1 MLGETEPETE
11 TDSLDEATIERPDE
25 ERPDEERP
33 DEATVKSVGS
43 NVTGE
48 LLEMLSR
55 LETTSMQILGS
66 MQQLLAE
73 RAERT
78 AETASMQQILGSL
91 KQLLDERAERASMQQ
106 QIEAER
112 AETASIQAEKASM
125 QQQIEAGRAEM
136 ASIQAEKA
144 SIQAEK
150 ASIEQQIEAERAE
163 MASLQQR
170 LEKLEAQAHFNSS
183 NFRSVGAAQI
193 WEEQGHQVQVDPLCV
208 PTWDDPDKADP
219 ATDELLTK
227 LAKYIRP
234 SDKEPKVLEA
244 TIQHLCLD
252 PVGWALTRG
261 GPLTYHSCV
270 NMMPPDRGRQLPD
283 VTLTMSGDMLS
294 ASSVV
299 VVGELKPH
307 RSQQHEGYA
316 QLAHYM
322 VTIMN
327 CQPTRR
333 LLWGFVTTMHLIT
346 FFKFTRGADAAPL
359 AMYRSPE
366 VSLANGGLAHL
377 IRLWKSSPEQLG
389 FVSLPRSSFNFQNEE
404 LTLERRLAVKNASDV
419 YALPCYAGILKLVM
433 QPFYESIALEKLN
446 AKKVPGVPVLYRS
459 AANALWLKCPIG
471 TPLAAELCTAEI
483 LAQYEDT
490 LRQAHACSV
499 YHADVRPANLL
510 VHAGEALLIDWGQAQ
525 GLGWA
530 EPDIPQSQLFTPKAF
545 LKWETVVQWRG
556 RDDFE
561 MLCYAVFALY
571 RRLPWRRTSGTDE
584 LEERRRAWLAK
595 LEGKLERSR
604 DPVKQQAHKANKA
617 VAKVEAKTREP
628 KEGQVREEKIE
639 VPNFVYE
646 FLWKHLE
653 HVLEREG
660 IARSAEIRW

>member
-1 MLGETEPETE
+1 MLGETETETE
-11 TDSLDEATIERPDE
+11 TDSLDEATIERPDK
-25 ERPDEERP
+25 ERPDKERP
-33 DEATVKSVGS
+33 DEATVKSIGPIVGS
-43 NVTGE
+43 NGTGE
-48 LLEMLSR
+48 LLERLSR
-55 LETTSMQILGS
+55 LE
-66 MQQLLAE
+66 QQLGN
-73 RAERT
+73 
-78 AETASMQQILGSL
+78 MQEQLGNMQE
-91 KQLLDERAERASMQQ
+91 QL
-106 QIEAER
+106 EAEK
-112 AETASIQAEKASM
+112 AEKASM
-125 QQQIEAGRAEM
+125 QQQLGNMQEQLGAEK
-136 ASIQAEKA
+136 AEKA
-144 SIQAEK
+144 SMQQQLGNVQEQLGAEK
-150 ASIEQQIEAERAE
+150 AEKAI
-163 MASLQQR
+163 MQQR
-170 LEKLEAQAHFNSS
+170 LEHLEAQAQFNLS
-183 NFRSVGAAQI
+183 NFRSVSAAQI
-193 WEEQGHQVQVDPLCV
+193 WEEQGHQVQVDSLCV
-208 PTWDDPDKADP
+208 PTWDPDKADP
-219 ATDELLTK
+219 ATDELLTR
-227 LAKYIRP
+227 LSKYIRP

-244 TIQHLCLD
+244 TIQHGFLD

-261 GPLTYHSCV
+261 GPLRYHRCA
-270 NMMPPDRGRQLPD
+270 NMMPPDQTRQLPD

-294 ASSVV
+294 PLSVV

-322 VTIMN
+322 VTIMM

-333 LLWGFVTTMHLIT
+333 LLWGFLTTMHLIT
-346 FFKFTRGADAAPL
+346 FFKFTRGADSAPL

-366 VSLANGGLAHL
+366 VPLANGGLAHL

-419 YALPCYAGILKLVM
+419 YALPCGAGILKIVM
-433 QPFYESIALEKLN
+433 EPFYEAKALEELN
-446 AKKVPGVPVLYRS
+446 AKKVPRVPVLYKS
-459 AANALWLKCPIG
+459 AAHALWLKCPIG

-499 YHADVRPANLL
+499 YHADLRPANLL

-525 GLGWA
+525 GLA
-530 EPDIPQSQLFTPKAF
+530 AKPDIPQSQIFTPKAF
-545 LKWETVVQWRG
+545 LKRGTAKEWRG

-571 RRLPWRRTSGTDE
+571 RRLPWRRTSGMNE
-584 LEERRRAWLAK
+584 LEEQRRAWLAK

-617 VAKVEAKTREP
+617 ATKVEAKKREP

-639 VPNFVYE
+639 VPNFIYE